1 VLAGDVK
8 PCSIQSSPV
17 VSDGPIINSYCQC
30 RMLVASTV
38 DILVL
43 YYCVLLF
50 TVWKTAKWIFMI
62 IRVLPR
68 DAMQSTVLLRQVV
81 RPSVCLSV
89 TLRYH
94 DHMDWKSLKI
104 ISRSLSFGCLLSAD
118 PNIKDLLQREH
129 PEIFLP
135 KVTHP
140 VELSVADNGKL
151 WMNG

>member
-1 VLAGDVK
+1 
-8 PCSIQSSPV
+8 
-17 VSDGPIINSYCQC
+17 
-30 RMLVASTV
+30 
-38 DILVL
+38 
-43 YYCVLLF
+43 
-50 TVWKTAKWIFMI
+50 MI

-104 ISRSLSFGCLLSAD
+104 ISRSLSLGCLLSED

-140 VELSVADNGKL
+140 VELSVADIQWQIVDEWLEIARWSQCRAYRKPTSL
-151 WMNG
+151 FPMV